1 MRTADL
7 SISLGGSA
15 IFFIAL
21 LLLAAL
27 AAFVFYRY
35 TLPPLPPRL
44 RTLLSLLRG
53 FALALL
59 LLVLFEPVLRFIDR
73 HMQEPVVAALIDAS
87 QSMTIRDS
95 GGDRAQR
102 TSDALKQNKFTNLPG
117 GIRTVYLP
125 FSSKLHSALQ
135 SPSDSLSFTGEVTNL
150 SEAFAGIKELQQRE
164 NIQSVVLLSDG
175 NYTAG
180 KNPLYEAE
188 ALGIPVFTVG
198 VGDTNDQ
205 KDVLIDRVV
214 TNALAYTEAQVPID
228 VVAKSSGFSGENV
241 EVAVSEGGTILDRKV
256 VTLQPGVREYP
267 LSMRVT
273 PKEEGTRKY
282 IVTISSLAGE
292 LTARNNTRTVYIKVL
307 KSKLH
312 IVIMSGAPHA
322 DVSAVRQALTEDQH
336 FTVHSLVQKSAGTY
350 YEGTLTKPL
359 LDSADC
365 FVFIGF
371 PSAATGSDAIQL
383 LREKITSAR
392 KPLLF
397 INGKSTDYAKLS
409 LFQEIIPFTWTAP
422 GLTEMFV
429 GNSIPEGAKHHS
441 LISLEGKIS
450 SEDWQS
456 LPPIYKTQTS
466 FRAKPESEVL
476 TYAVLQ
482 NIVLTE
488 PLVAVRNI
496 ARQKSFAVT
505 GEGVWRWR
513 LTTQT
518 NARLGEFLPLLLT
531 NAVRWLTAKED
542 DRRIRISPV
551 KEIFTSTE
559 PVEFTGQ
566 VYDEQLR
573 PVDNA
578 DVTVRLERGPQKFE
592 LVLNSIGNG
601 LYEGSIDGTGEGDY
615 VYTGNAVAGG
625 RALGTDKGK
634 FSVGEVNVE
643 FLDTKMNRQLL
654 EQIAFR
660 TGGTYHDLRD
670 AGEVGKDISQNVKFA
685 PKELVE
691 ATELELWNWRY
702 TGGVI
707 LLLLA
712 LEWFLRKRSGMI

>member
-7 SISLGGSA
+7 SISLGGSTL
-15 IFFIAL
+15 FFVAL
-21 LLLAAL
+21 VLLAAF

-35 TLPPLPPRL
+35 TLPPLPSRL
-44 RTLLSLLRG
+44 RAFLSLLRG
-53 FALALL
+53 LALALL
-59 LLVLFEPVLRFIDR
+59 LLVLFEPILRFID
-73 HMQEPVVAALIDAS
+73 HHVQEPVVATMIDAS
-87 QSMTIRDS
+87 QSMTIRDA

-102 TSDALKQNKFTNLPG
+102 TRNALQQHVFTNFPG
-117 GIRTVYLP
+117 GIGTLYLP
-125 FSSKLHSALQ
+125 FSSRLHSALQ
-135 SPSDSLSFTGEVTNL
+135 SPSDSLSFTGQVTNL

-188 ALGIPVFTVG
+188 ALGIPVFTIG

-228 VVAKSSGFSGENV
+228 VVAKSSGFNGENV
-241 EVAVSEGGTILDRKV
+241 EVTIAEGSTVLDRRV

-267 LSMRVT
+267 LSMHVT

-282 IVTISSLAGE
+282 TVTISSLGGE
-292 LTARNNTRTVYIKVL
+292 LTTRNNSRTVYIKVL

-312 IVIMSGAPHA
+312 LVIMSGAPHA
-322 DVSAVRQALTEDQH
+322 DVSAVRQALGEDQH
-336 FTVHSLVQKSAGTY
+336 FTVRSFVQKSAGTF
-350 YEGTLTKPL
+350 YEGTPAKPL

-371 PSAATGSDAIQL
+371 PSAATGNDVIQL
-383 LREKITSAR
+383 LREQITAAR

-409 LFQEIIPFTWTAP
+409 QFQEIIPFNWSAP
-422 GLTEMFV
+422 GLTEMLV

-450 SEDWQS
+450 AEDWQS

-466 FRAKPESEVL
+466 FRAKTESEVL
-476 TYAVLQ
+476 VYTVLQ

-518 NARLGEFLPLLLT
+518 NARLGEFLPLLLS
-531 NAVRWLTAKED
+531 NV
-542 DRRIRISPV
+542 S
-551 KEIFTSTE
+551 
-559 PVEFTGQ
+559 
-566 VYDEQLR
+566 
-573 PVDNA
+573 
-578 DVTVRLERGPQKFE
+578 
-592 LVLNSIGNG
+592 
-601 LYEGSIDGTGEGDY
+601 DG
-615 VYTGNAVAGG
+615 
-625 RALGTDKGK
+625 
-634 FSVGEVNVE
+634 
-643 FLDTKMNRQLL
+643 
-654 EQIAFR
+654 
-660 TGGTYHDLRD
+660 
-670 AGEVGKDISQNVKFA
+670 
-685 PKELVE
+685 
-691 ATELELWNWRY
+691 
-702 TGGVI
+702 
-707 LLLLA
+707 
-712 LEWFLRKRSGMI
+712 